1 MNSKRRHQNNVCNL
15 TVWHGK
21 ISYFEIIIN
30 KYQDV
35 TSQKITIFLVLNAT
49 VKYDVKYL
57 LIIFA

>member
-1 MNSKRRHQNNVCNL
+1 M
-15 TVWHGK
+15 WHGK
-21 ISYFEIIIN
+21 ISYFEFIIN

-35 TSQKITIFLVLNAT
+35 TSQKTTIFLVLNVT